1 MNDLIL
7 VHESYLIDLPD
18 FLKEFLIDRSTWSE
32 DRYYLIHDRDMFAA
46 LTLMQQKKPT
56 PKLIDVGII
65 ARSKG

>member
-32 DRYYLIHDRDMFAA
+32 DRYYLFYSRDVLAV
-46 LTLMQQKKPT
+46 LTLLQ
-56 PKLIDVGII
+56 
-65 ARSKG
+65 